1 MQKNAGEEN
10 NNKLT
15 PSQIKK
21 ANEMLEEMKRKSS
34 SAKFAAHR
42 SPVYGNKFKIC
53 TIVVCKNRD
62 DKGLNVVS
70 SESGE
75 YIPNEIMEGTIPAYN
90 GGNIE
95 TTKSNIKKEK

>member
-15 PSQIKK
+15 PGQIKK
-21 ANEMLEEMKRKSS
+21 ANEMLEDVKRKSS
-34 SAKFAAHR
+34 SAELAAHR
-42 SPVYGNKFKIC
+42 SPVYRNKFKIC

-70 SESGE
+70 PESGE

-90 GGNIE
+90 GENLKAE
-95 TTKSNIKKEK
+95 RDKKEK